1 MNEQKNNSNSTTYK
15 QKLGEATGNFGKAIF
30 WVISAVALTAVVWVC
45 WVGRKGLEYAET
57 KAQQGRD
64 ASASHATANAYQAGS
79 DVKEAYRLR
88 KEAQKA
94 KEETTRIDEGFAES
108 EINEA
113 PLSA

>member
-15 QKLGEATGNFGKAIF
+15 QKLGEAGIRTSKAIG
-30 WVISAVALTAVVWVC
+30 WLVSAVVLTVVVWVC
-45 WVGRKGLEYAET
+45 WAGRAGLEYAET

-64 ASASHATANAYQAGS
+64 ASANHAATNAYQAGS